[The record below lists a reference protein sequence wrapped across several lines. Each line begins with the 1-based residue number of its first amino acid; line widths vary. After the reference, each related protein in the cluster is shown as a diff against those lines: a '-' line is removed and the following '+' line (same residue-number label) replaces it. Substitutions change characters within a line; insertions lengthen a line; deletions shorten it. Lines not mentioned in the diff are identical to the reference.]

1 MVTLPALPRRDA
13 KTSADWVA
21 DTDYFFKPRRR
32 SRSLRRAR
40 RLLDTTLRNSPVSI
54 CMLAAS
60 FRSRAASLSASIRS
74 GPQGSARAFANA
86 SSAIDEKAIQL
97 SHHDRLQLERRGVW
111 ARGPASRT
119 GVSSTGRR
127 LGLGGEVEKG
137 WSLISMVNRHCRSTR
152 CPAIFF
158 DNQRTHPT

>member
-1 MVTLPALPRRDA
+1 MIQLELLTTRKLRKSSLCLHCLVAMQKLQPI
-13 KTSADWVA
+13 WVA

-40 RLLDTTLRNSPVSI
+40 RFSDTTFRNSPVSI

-86 SSAIDEKAIQL
+86 SSAIDQ
-97 SHHDRLQLERRGVW
+97 RR
-111 ARGPASRT
+111 S
-119 GVSSTGRR
+119 SSTITTSKLKPR
-127 LGLGGEVEKG
+127 GLGP
-137 WSLISMVNRHCRSTR
+137 WQFRL
-152 CPAIFF
+152 P
-158 DNQRTHPT
+158 D